1 MRVTTGLAR
10 GRNLEAPQGLDTRP
24 SSDMTKQAVF
34 NIIQNY
40 VEGCVFLDLFAGSG
54 QMGIE
59 ALSRGAKQAVFI
71 DSSSKAVEV
80 VKTNLKHCGLM
91 EQARVAQMEAKSF
104 LQNGSQKFD
113 VIFLDPPYQQQMID
127 AVLPLAVE
135 RLEENGI
142 IVCETERNE
151 TLPEQAGEYVE
162 TKTYLYGK
170 AKVTVYRKRE
180 PEGEE

>member
-40 VEGCVFLDLFAGSG
+40 VEGSCFLDLFAGSG

-59 ALSRGAKQAVFI
+59 ALSRGAKNAIFI
-71 DSSSKAVEV
+71 DSSSKAVEI
-80 VKTNLKHCGLM
+80 VKANLKHCGLM
-91 EQARVAQMEAKSF
+91 EQARVALMDAKSF
-104 LQNGSQKFD
+104 LQNGSQLFD
-113 VIFLDPPYQQQMID
+113 IVFLDPPYQQNIID
-127 AVLPLAVE
+127 AILPLAVE
-135 RLEENGI
+135 RMAPGGI
-142 IVCETERNE
+142 IICETERNE
-151 TLPEQAGEYVE
+151 QLPQGAGSFTE

-170 AKVTVYRKRE
+170 AKITVYRRGE
-180 PEGEE
+180 PQEEE

>member
-40 VEGCVFLDLFAGSG
+40 VEGAVFVDLFAGSG

-59 ALSRGAKQAVFI
+59 ALSRGAKTAVFT
-71 DSSSKAVEV
+71 DTSNKAIEV
-80 VKTNLKHCGLM
+80 IKANLKHCGLM
-91 EQARVAQMEAKSF
+91 EQARVAQMDAKSF
-104 LQNGSQKFD
+104 LQGASQKFD
-113 VIFLDPPYQQQMID
+113 IVFLDLPYQKQMID
-127 AVLPLAVE
+127 EVLPILVSKMAE
-135 RLEENGI
+135 SGI

-151 TLPEQAGEYVE
+151 QLPEEAGNFVRH
-162 TKTYLYGK
+162 KTYLYGK
-170 AKVTVYRKRE
+170 AKITVYRERE
-180 PEGEE
+180 EQEEE